1 MQTFECP
8 KCGAPVSYDPNAFG
22 SGVVKCAYCQSQLSV
37 PHHGQ
42 PARIISQ
49 IDINVGPQ
57 VTAGARKLIWF
68 LVLVP
73 LVIVIIVVAG
83 VVGALAPLMRS
94 VGTTVGGSNRGVG
107 GSGIGGG
114 SNSFAQVTQTFGSEG
129 IGPG

>member
-1 MQTFECP
+1 METFECP
-8 KCGAPVSYDPNAFG
+8 KCGAPVSYEPNAFG
-22 SGVVKCAYCQSQLSV
+22 SGAVKCAYCQSQLAL

-73 LVIVIIVVAG
+73 MVIVIIVMAG
-83 VVGALAPLMRS
+83 VFGALAPLMKS
-94 VGTTVGGSNRGVG
+94 VGSMGGAN
-107 GSGIGGG
+107 GGG
-114 SNSFAQVTQTFGSEG
+114 AGG
-129 IGPG
+129 G